1 MKKSKISKAKY
12 HDFYCPFCNQV
23 HLLARRVNRVT
34 CGSKECKRDKKI
46 MYAKKA
52 KELREKNASVK
63 MLNLKTI
70 DVEATGVLDTGR
82 EQYNRYS
89 TTTTLENLEGF
100 EAVTFFGSSYRFST
114 EAKKDD
120 RYRTTYVTDGRFLV
134 LLDGEIRVVASTDS
148 ISNAT
153 KR

>member
-1 MKKSKISKAKY
+1 
-12 HDFYCPFCNQV
+12 
-23 HLLARRVNRVT
+23 
-34 CGSKECKRDKKI
+34 